1 MMLPLLERHQITV
14 ENKHI
19 IMKRIIGLFALSFI
33 CISVFAQENI
43 LLTIA
48 NEKVSVEDFM
58 SIYNKNRQE
67 NNTIDAKQ
75 LEEYLDLFINFKLK
89 VKEAEALGM
98 DTVASFVKE
107 LDGYRKQLAKPYLID
122 KEVGEALIKE
132 AYDRLNYEVNV
143 SHILITVGIDASPK
157 DTLTAYNKILDI
169 RSKIQGGQDFIAMAK
184 KNSEDPSVN
193 QNGGN
198 LGYFSALYMVYPFE
212 NAAYTTPI
220 GELSKIIRTRFGYH
234 LLKVNDKRKSR
245 GELKTAHIMIKFDSS
260 TGKNNPEEV
269 LRTKLKIDEI
279 YSKLINDNAD
289 FKDMCAQ
296 YSDDKNSAKK
306 GGELPWFGSNRMV
319 ESFEEA
325 AFNIKNRGDIS
336 QPIQTP
342 YGWHIIKLI
351 EKRGIE
357 SFEKEKEEIVKKV
370 EKDSRSEAKTT
381 AIINRLKKEYSFNQ
395 YSNNLNLFKKNLI
408 RNGPNSEVVE
418 PKYDT
423 VLFDLDARNFT
434 QNQFLD
440 FIKLNSKTKMTE
452 TAIDQLYKEWV
463 DTEILAYED
472 SRLEYK
478 FADFRLLMQEYRDG
492 ILLYE
497 LTDEKVWSRA
507 VKDTLGL
514 KGFYN
519 SNKSNYM
526 WPSRIEAKVL
536 NFTDARVANK
546 VRKKLSKKSPN
557 FDLIEAKV
565 NKTSSLTMDVNSDVF
580 AKGDNQFVDS
590 VVWKKG
596 VSEILIDKPN
606 YKLVYITNVIEPEA
620 KKLNEAKGLITSDYQ
635 DYLENL
641 WLSSLKNKFDVSVNY
656 QVFDLLKNNKLS
668 QINNSEVEV
677 VKSEKNIIPVYT
689 GNFSLAFSNAVKDLG
704 ASKSTLFE
712 WGGGLYTTEIK

>member
-1 MMLPLLERHQITV
+1 
-14 ENKHI
+14 
-19 IMKRIIGLFALSFI
+19 MKRIISLLALSFMS
-33 CISVFAQENI
+33 ISVFAQENI

-48 NEKVSVEDFM
+48 DEKVSVDDFM

-67 NNTIDAKQ
+67 NNSIDAKE
-75 LEEYLDLFINFKLK
+75 LEEYLELFINFKLK

-122 KEVGEALIKE
+122 KEVGDALIKE
-132 AYDRLNYEVNV
+132 AYNRLNYEVNV
-143 SHILITVGIDASPK
+143 SHILITVGLDASPT
-157 DTLTAYNKILDI
+157 DTLTAYKKILNI
-169 RSKIQGGQDFIAMAK
+169 KSKIQGGEDFITMAK
-184 KNSEDPSVN
+184 QNSEDPSVN

-212 NAAYTTPI
+212 NAAYTTPT

-234 LLKVNDKRKSR
+234 LLKVNDKRTSR
-245 GELKTAHIMIKFDSS
+245 GELKTAHIMIKFDTSS
-260 TGKNNPEEV
+260 GKNNPDEV
-269 LRTKLKIDEI
+269 LRAKLKIDEI

-289 FKDMCAQ
+289 FKEMCAQ

-325 AFNIKNRGDIS
+325 AFNIKNIGDIS

-342 YGWHIIKLI
+342 YGWHIIKLL
-351 EKRGIE
+351 EKRGLE
-357 SFEKEKEEIVKKV
+357 SFEIEKEEIVKKV

-381 AIINRLKKEYSFNQ
+381 SIINRLKKEYSFNQ
-395 YSNNLNLFKKNLI
+395 YLNNLKSFKKNVI
-408 RNGPNSEVVE
+408 INGPNSEALE
-418 PKYDT
+418 SKYDI
-423 VLFDLDARNFT
+423 VLFDLDTKNYS
-434 QNQFLD
+434 QNQFLEY
-440 FIKLNSKTKMTE
+440 IKLNSKTKITDIVIE
-452 TAIDQLYKEWV
+452 QLYKQWV
-463 DTEILAYED
+463 DAEILAYED
-472 SRLEYK
+472 SRLEHKYP
-478 FADFRLLMQEYRDG
+478 DFRLLMQEYRDG

-514 KGFYN
+514 RDFHN

-526 WPSRIEAKVL
+526 WPQRVEAKVL
-536 NFTDARVANK
+536 NFTDARIANK

-557 FDLIEAKV
+557 FDLIEIKV
-565 NKTSSLTMDVNSDVF
+565 NKKSSLTMDVNSGVF
-580 AKGDNQFVDS
+580 AKGDNQFVDG
-590 VVWKKG
+590 VVWKNG
-596 VSEILIDKPN
+596 ISEILFDKPN

-620 KKLNEAKGLITSDYQ
+620 KKLKDAKGLITSDYQ

-641 WLSSLKNKFDVSVNY
+641 WLNSLKNKFDVVVNY
-656 QVFDLLKNNKLS
+656 DVFDLLKNNKLH
-668 QINNSEVEV
+668 QINKSEVEV
-677 VKSEKNIIPVYT
+677 VESVNNIIPVYK
-689 GNFSLAFSNAVKDLG
+689 GGFSLAFSNAVKDLG

-712 WGGGLYTTEIK
+712 WNGGLYTTEIK